1 MATQNIEIMDP
12 SINKY
17 SLIVIYLGKN
27 GIESTKNHTQFNS
40 RLIKDLI
47 SKLTED
53 NPGGYI
59 NDLRI
64 Y

>member
-17 SLIVIYLGKN
+17 SLIVIYLRKN